1 MFPFSLSL
9 SAFAL
14 PAFAQPAFALPA
26 FALPAFALPTFE
38 LAPLKMAR
46 LAPPRPAPN
55 RAAVV
60 QRRGRPR
67 GRPPLISDDALLD
80 VARAVFLERGFQA
93 TTEEVAARAGVSEGT
108 VFRRFKSKDALFRA
122 AMRFS
127 PDAVPAFIDSF
138 VAEVGRGDLRERL
151 LSFATRVIELGRT
164 AMPIMMMSWS
174 NPQDCGF
181 DKLSQRTEGYRKT
194 FQSVVRFFERELSA
208 RKLRAEKAE
217 LLARIFMG
225 SLHHY
230 CMAELFLG
238 SSQISPSRED
248 FTQGLVDVLLSAAG
262 HPSAL
267 APVSAPARRGSR
279 RKE

>member
-1 MFPFSLSL
+1 
-9 SAFAL
+9 
-14 PAFAQPAFALPA
+14 
-26 FALPAFALPTFE
+26 
-38 LAPLKMAR
+38 MAR
-46 LAPPRPAPN
+46 LAPASSRTVA
-55 RAAVV
+55 RAAV
-60 QRRGRPR
+60 QRRARPR
-67 GRPPLISDDALLD
+67 GRPPLISDDALLE
-80 VARAVFLERGFQA
+80 VAREVFLERGFQA

-138 VAEVGRGDLRERL
+138 VAEVGQGDLRERL
-151 LSFATRVIELGRT
+151 RSFATRVLELGRT
-164 AMPIMMMSWS
+164 AVPIMMMSWS
-174 NPQDCGF
+174 NPDDCGF
-181 DKLSQRTEGYRKT
+181 DKLCQRTEGYRKT

-208 RKLRAEKAE
+208 RKLHAEKAE

-248 FTQGLVDVLLSAAG
+248 FTHGLVDVLLSAAG
-262 HPSAL
+262 HPPAR
-267 APVSAPARRGSR
+267 APAPARRGSR
-279 RKE
+279 RNE

>member
-1 MFPFSLSL
+1 MP
-9 SAFAL
+9 
-14 PAFAQPAFALPA
+14 
-26 FALPAFALPTFE
+26 
-38 LAPLKMAR
+38 R
-46 LAPPRPAPN
+46 LAPPRPAP
-55 RAAVV
+55 RAAI
-60 QRRGRPR
+60 QRRTRPR

-80 VARAVFLERGFQA
+80 VAREVFLERGFQA
-93 TTEEVAARAGVSEGT
+93 TTEEVAERAGVSEGT

-138 VAEVGRGDLRERL
+138 VSEVGQGDLRERL
-151 LSFATRVIELGRT
+151 LSFATRLLELGRT

-174 NPQDCGF
+174 NPRECEF
-181 DKLSQRTEGYRKT
+181 DKLSQRTEGYKKT
-194 FQSVVRFFERELSA
+194 FQSVVRFFSRELAA

-262 HPSAL
+262 NAL
-267 APVSAPARRGSR
+267 PQASPRRGSR
-279 RKE
+279 RSE